1 MPKYLV
7 SISRTYTTEIEVDA
21 DDTTDAREAAY
32 LRIEEGGAEFFCDG
46 QESDDRIE
54 IYDLFEDED

>member
-21 DDTTDAREAAY
+21 EDYTDAKEAAY

-46 QESDDRIE
+46 QETDDTIDILE
-54 IYDLFEDED
+54 LDD